1 MTNQF
6 RAIKRAKLKKNIEI
20 LFERND
26 SWNEG
31 DFERVFMKSKRSPR
45 RFTAQGKGSTFPV
58 LLLGQMLHFFLFLLF
73 RIWCIFGHC

>member
-31 DFERVFMKSKRSPR
+31 DFERVFMKSVPTG
-45 RFTAQGKGSTFPV
+45 FTKHGSSLMLQKLHTSTSRQ
-58 LLLGQMLHFFLFLLF
+58 LLQ
-73 RIWCIFGHC
+73 